1 MLAADLPSYAF
12 ERAAEKLTAGP
23 RVFARLV
30 EMMLDPR
37 TDIPAVAELLQRDA
51 VLSARILRIANSA
64 AIGGQASGAIA
75 DLPEALQRVGLSEV
89 YRIVGVA
96 VTLQSA
102 HASLG
107 SYGIGCARMREN
119 SLYEAVAAEAIEIVR
134 GGEHRMAYA
143 GGLLRNYGRLLLD
156 RVVQLYRPHSTF
168 FPDSTFGSLVDWER
182 ENFRTTGAQ
191 AGADLM
197 LKWNFPEALVLA
209 VRQIAAPI
217 EQRKQWPLAAVLSV
231 AAAMAAEADHG
242 LPGEVDAWEDNGE
255 ARKAIGLDAAKWKRA
270 QAIADQ
276 AFSRWRTL
284 MH

>member
-37 TDIPAVAELLQRDA
+37 TDIPAVADLLQRDA
-51 VLSARILRIANSA
+51 VLSGRILRVANSA

-89 YRIVGVA
+89 YRIVGIA

-107 SYGIGCARMREN
+107 SYGIGCSRMREN
-119 SLYEAVAAEAIEIVR
+119 SLYEAVAAEAIQTVL
-134 GGEHRMAYA
+134 GGDHRMAYA

-168 FPDSTFGSLVDWER
+168 FPESTFGSLVDWER
-182 ENFRTTGAQ
+182 DNFRTTGAQ

-197 LKWNFPEALVLA
+197 LKWNFPEPLVLA
-209 VRQIAAPI
+209 VRQVAAPI
-217 EQRKQWPLAAVLSV
+217 EQRRQWPLATVLSV
-231 AAAMAAEADHG
+231 AAAMAAEAGHG
-242 LPGEVDAWEDNGE
+242 LPGEVDTWADDAE
-255 ARKAIGLDAAKWKRA
+255 ARKAIDLDGAKRK
-270 QAIADQ
+270 QAHEMAEQ
-276 AFSRWRTL
+276 AFGRWRAL